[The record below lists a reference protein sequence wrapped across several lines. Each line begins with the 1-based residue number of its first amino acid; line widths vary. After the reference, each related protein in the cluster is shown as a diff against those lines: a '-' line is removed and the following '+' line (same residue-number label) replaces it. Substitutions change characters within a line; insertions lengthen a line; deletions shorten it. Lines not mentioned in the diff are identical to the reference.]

1 MWYHSYVGYTSK
13 SNKQDSLTD
22 IDSELVVIGEKGGG
36 NRGTR
41 GQICGDRN
49 IILGG
54 EHTCNIYDM
63 LTQHLKLIRF
73 C

>member
-1 MWYHSYVGYTSK
+1 MHGVGAQTPAAVEV
-13 SNKQDSLTD
+13 
-22 IDSELVVIGEKGGG
+22 SEAPPRRGRMGGG

>member
-1 MWYHSYVGYTSK
+1 M
-13 SNKQDSLTD
+13 D